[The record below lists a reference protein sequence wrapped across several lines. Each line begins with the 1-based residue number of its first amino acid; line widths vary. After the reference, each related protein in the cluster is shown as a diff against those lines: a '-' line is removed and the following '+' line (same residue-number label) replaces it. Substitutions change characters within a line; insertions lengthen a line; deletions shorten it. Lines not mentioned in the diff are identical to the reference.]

1 MGTVA
6 ISNVSATPVKNNN
19 VIDMINAYGGDVGVF
34 RPFRLPDGRSVVTHR
49 VGTNPDGTP
58 KFANQLITNA
68 ATLRREDWLQ
78 VDATVVR
85 AATRRLRFFND
96 LRANGLGVDLP
107 NALAK
112 SAWQYERQSN
122 ISEAT
127 VSMDGVRRSDASRL
141 LYDAE
146 TMPLPLIHCDLS
158 FSAREI
164 AISRSGDSPID
175 ISAVAE
181 ASERVAEK
189 VERMAL
195 GVDPEFVAG
204 SGAVYGVCNYPHRL
218 TRIFTN
224 PWNADGSRD
233 TSWQPGILQR
243 EILDARRSLNDHRH
257 YGPFVIYH
265 SPDFDEILDDDYN
278 INFNGLSTALTLR
291 ERLLKIDQLQG
302 IKTSEFL
309 PYGTFVMVE
318 MSPST
323 IQAVNGMD
331 ITTIQWQT
339 EGGFESHFKVMCILL
354 PRMKS
359 DFNGNCGVLH
369 ARLGTSLSDDEAAN
383 P

>member
-1 MGTVA
+1 MVAPIA
-6 ISNVSATPVKNNN
+6 ISNAAASTNND
-19 VIDMINAYGGDVGVF
+19 VIGLLQKYGGDVHCF
-34 RPFRLPDGRSVVTHR
+34 RPFRLEDGRSAFTYR
-49 VGTNPDGTP
+49 AGTNADGTP
-58 KFANQLITNA
+58 ILKNQLIQNA

-78 VDATVVR
+78 VDSTVVK

-107 NALAK
+107 NALGK
-112 SAWQYERQSN
+112 TVWQYERQSN
-122 ISEAT
+122 ISSAT
-127 VSMDGVRRSDASRL
+127 VSMDGLRRSDASRL
-141 LYDAE
+141 QYDSE
-146 TMPLPLIHCDLS
+146 LMPLPLIHCDLA

-164 AISRSGDSPID
+164 AISRSGESPID

-189 VERMAL
+189 VEQMAL
-195 GVDPEFVAG
+195 GVDPEFASG
-204 SGAVYGVCNYPHRL
+204 GGAVYGVCNYPKRL
-218 TRIFTN
+218 SRMFTN
-224 PWNADGSRD
+224 PWNADGTRD
-233 TSWQPGILQR
+233 TKWNPGILQR
-243 EILDARRSLNDHRH
+243 EILESRRALNDHRH
-257 YGPFVIYH
+257 YGPFAIYH

-278 INFNGLSTALTLR
+278 LNFNGLSTALTLR
-291 ERLLKIDQLQG
+291 ERLLKVDQIQS

-339 EGGFESHFKVMCILL
+339 EGGFEIHFKVMCILL

-369 ARLGTSLSDDEAAN
+369 AHLGASISDSEKAN